1 MNAVSRES
9 LVSGDYVMTAE
20 DLRRITALLYESS
33 GIVMNQAKATLVYS
47 RLAKRLRKLG
57 LDNFRQ
63 YCQLV
68 GSVEGADERKQMLSA
83 LTTNLTRFFREP
95 HHFRDLR
102 ERVLPALL
110 PGLRQGGRVR
120 VWSAGCSNGAE
131 PYSIAMTL
139 LDAVPSILDYN
150 LRILATDI
158 DFRMVEA
165 GREGVYD
172 AEQVKDAP
180 RQLVSR
186 WMVPM
191 RDENGPTFSAGDEM
205 RKLVSF
211 RELNLIGD
219 WPMKGGFD
227 VIFCRN
233 VAIYFDEE
241 TQSGIWAHFVKKL
254 VPGGQLYIG
263 HSERIVGPAQALL
276 RNVGVTAYQLTKV
289 AA

>member
-1 MNAVSRES
+1 MSAVSRES

-139 LDAVPSILDYN
+139 LDAVPSILDYD

-191 RDENGPTFSAGDEM
+191 RDESGPTFSAGDEM

-241 TQSGIWAHFVKKL
+241 TQSGIWAHFVQKL

>member
-1 MNAVSRES
+1 MSAVSRES

-191 RDENGPTFSAGDEM
+191 RDESGPTFSAGEEM

-241 TQSGIWAHFVKKL
+241 TQSGIWAHFVQKL

>member
-1 MNAVSRES
+1 MSAVSRES

-139 LDAVPSILDYN
+139 LDAVPSILDYD

-191 RDENGPTFSAGDEM
+191 RDESGPTFSAGEEM

-241 TQSGIWAHFVKKL
+241 TQSGIWAHFVQKL

-289 AA
+289 AS

>member
-241 TQSGIWAHFVKKL
+241 TQSGIWAHFVQKL

-263 HSERIVGPAQALL
+263 HSERIVGPAQTLL

>member
-1 MNAVSRES
+1 
-9 LVSGDYVMTAE
+9 
-20 DLRRITALLYESS
+20 
-33 GIVMNQAKATLVYS
+33 
-47 RLAKRLRKLG
+47 
-57 LDNFRQ
+57 
-63 YCQLV
+63 
-68 GSVEGADERKQMLSA
+68 MLSA

-191 RDENGPTFSAGDEM
+191 RDESGPTFSAGEEM

-241 TQSGIWAHFVKKL
+241 TQSGIWAHFAKKL

>member
-1 MNAVSRES
+1 MSAVSRES

-139 LDAVPSILDYN
+139 LDAVPSILDYD

-191 RDENGPTFSAGDEM
+191 RDESGPTFSAGEEM

-241 TQSGIWAHFVKKL
+241 TQSGIWAHFVQKL